1 MYTIPPSASHAGH
14 RADAWDVEKWLRSV
28 KVKVT
33 SKGDRGSIKLEDV
46 ESGEL
51 FAECPLPRDV
61 PVSTVVEPVID
72 SSRYFVLRV
81 EDEASRRHAFIGL
94 GFRERDAASDFKIA
108 IHEHERQNARMEEA
122 AAARAEYERE
132 LAEKAAASAARGE
145 AAPVKLHDFSLKGSI
160 SITVPGSGGKAA
172 AAGAAGKKDAASTPL
187 APPRPR
193 APARRVP
200 GGPHAA
206 AAAVGGRGER
216 DREFFGGRGRVPRRW
231 RSGDG
236 RGRGRR
242 VGVVRRPGGGGGGL
256 GRFPKLKFG
265 RRMYE

>member
-1 MYTIPPSASHAGH
+1 M
-14 RADAWDVEKWLRSV
+14 EKWLRSV

-108 IHEHERQNARMEEA
+108 STNTSGKRGWRKPPPPGRSTSE
-122 AAARAEYERE
+122 
-132 LAEKAAASAARGE
+132 ARGE
-145 AAPVKLHDFSLKGSI
+145 
-160 SITVPGSGGKAA
+160 
-172 AAGAAGKKDAASTPL
+172 
-187 APPRPR
+187 
-193 APARRVP
+193 
-200 GGPHAA
+200 
-206 AAAVGGRGER
+206 GRGER
-216 DREFFGGRGRVPRRW
+216 GEGEAAR
-231 RSGDG
+231 
-236 RGRGRR
+236 
-242 VGVVRRPGGGGGGL
+242 
-256 GRFPKLKFG
+256 
-265 RRMYE
+265 

>member
-108 IHEHERQNARMEEA
+108 VHEHERQNARMEEA

-172 AAGAAGKKDAASTPL
+172 AAAGAAGKKDAASTPL
-187 APPRPR
+187 APPRL
-193 APARRVP
+193 APPP
-200 GGPHAA
+200 GGFPAA
-206 AAAVGGRGER
+206 LTPPPPPSGGAARGTA
-216 DREFFGGRGRVPRRW
+216 
-231 RSGDG
+231 SSS
-236 RGRGRR
+236 
-242 VGVVRRPGGGGGGL
+242 GGGGGSRGDG
-256 GRFPKLKFG
+256 GRETDAGAGGGWASFDAPAEEEEDWADFQS
-265 RRMYE
+265 

>member
-1 MYTIPPSASHAGH
+1 VYTIPPSASHAGH

-132 LAEKAAASAARGE
+132 LAEKTAASAARGE

-187 APPRPR
+187 APPRL
-193 APARRVP
+193 APPP
-200 GGPHAA
+200 GGFPAA
-206 AAAVGGRGER
+206 LTPPPPPSGGAARGTA
-216 DREFFGGRGRVPRRW
+216 
-231 RSGDG
+231 SSS
-236 RGRGRR
+236 
-242 VGVVRRPGGGGGGL
+242 GGGGGSRGDG
-256 GRFPKLKFG
+256 GRETDAGAGGGWASFDAPAEEEEDWADFQS
-265 RRMYE
+265 